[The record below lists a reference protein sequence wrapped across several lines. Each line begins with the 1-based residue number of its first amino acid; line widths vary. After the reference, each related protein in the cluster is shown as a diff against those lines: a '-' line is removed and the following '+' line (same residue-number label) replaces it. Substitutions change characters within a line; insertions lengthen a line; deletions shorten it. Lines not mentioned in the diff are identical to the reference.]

1 MMAIDINF
9 NDDYKV
15 ERQNLSLSSLFCFFF
30 GTTVSLFSDDDG
42 FGHARN
48 CYFCLVSPVM
58 IIIIMVKHKNCET
71 LQTPAAKV

>member
-1 MMAIDINF
+1 MAIDINF

-15 ERQNLSLSSLFCFFF
+15 ERKTFPCLHYSSFF
-30 GTTVSLFSDDDG
+30 GTTVSLSSDDDG

-58 IIIIMVKHKNCET
+58 IIIILVKHKNCET

>member
-15 ERQNLSLSSLFCFFF
+15 ERKTFPRLHYSSFV